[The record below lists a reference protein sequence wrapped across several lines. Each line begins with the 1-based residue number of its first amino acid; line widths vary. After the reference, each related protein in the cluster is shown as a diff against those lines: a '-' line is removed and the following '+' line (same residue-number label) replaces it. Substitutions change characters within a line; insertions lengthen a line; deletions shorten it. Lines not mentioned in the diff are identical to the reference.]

1 MVASLLETDDKCYN
15 MQDETAMVYNL
26 PQHWEETDDIS
37 FNRLSDMVLQI
48 HDATQTAAIKAVN
61 RFATVRNYVI
71 GYYIV
76 EYEQHGSDKAKYGD
90 QLLKRLAERIDRR
103 GINETLLKNSRKF
116 YLIYPQIK
124 DYLTKPISAT
134 MSHQIVEKSPTTS
147 DFSEAIS
154 PTVSDLFITSAE
166 SLITQLSFS
175 HIVEIMTVDD
185 SMARYFYETECMK
198 CCWSVKELRRQI
210 STNLYV
216 RCGLSKKPELLLA
229 QTERQNNMVL
239 SIKEPFSLEFLDLRP
254 DAFTE
259 TDLENALIT
268 HLQEFLLE
276 LGKGFCFE
284 ARQKRMIIDD
294 EYYFADLVFYNRILH
309 CNVIVELKDDE
320 FRHGDLSQLNA
331 YVSYYKENEIR
342 QGDNPPV
349 GILLCT
355 RKGKKMV
362 EYALAGMDNKLF
374 VSTYMLSLPDKKTL
388 EAFLLKEAEKN
399 GQWIVASS
407 FVSENDSQ
415 KDAQGS
421 FVSENDS
428 QKDAQSSFVSKNDSQ
443 NDGQNAIV
451 SENGS
456 QNDSRNAFVSENDS
470 KRGKQH
476 SNTKTKTN
484 KI

>member
-1 MVASLLETDDKCYN
+1 
-15 MQDETAMVYNL
+15 MQDEAAMVYNL

-37 FNRLSDMVLQI
+37 FTRLSDMVLQI
-48 HDATQTAAIKAVN
+48 HDATQMAAIKAVN

-76 EYEQHGSDKAKYGD
+76 EYEQHGSDRAKYGD
-90 QLLKRLAERIDRR
+90 QLLKRLVERVNKK
-103 GINETLLKNSRKF
+103 GINETLLKVSRRF
-116 YLIYPQIK
+116 YLDYPQIYG
-124 DYLTKPISAT
+124 YLTKPISPTASDYLDGKSAT
-134 MSHQIVEKSPTTS
+134 ASHLLGQKSATASHLFETPAEKLLS
-147 DFSEAIS
+147 
-154 PTVSDLFITSAE
+154 
-166 SLITQLSFS
+166 QLSFS
-175 HIVEIMTVDD
+175 HIREILTVDD
-185 SMARYFYETECMK
+185 SMARYFYETECIK

-216 RCGLSKKPELLLA
+216 RCGFSKKPELLLA
-229 QTERQNNMVL
+229 QTERQNGTAL

-254 DAFTE
+254 DTFTE

-268 HLQEFLLE
+268 HLQDFLLE

-284 ARQKRMIIDD
+284 ARQKRLIIDD

-331 YVSYYKENEIR
+331 YVSYYKENEMR

-374 VSTYMLSLPDKKTL
+374 VSTYMLSLPDEKTL
-388 EAFLLKEAEKN
+388 EAFLLKEGE
-399 GQWIVASS
+399 
-407 FVSENDSQ
+407 
-415 KDAQGS
+415 
-421 FVSENDS
+421 
-428 QKDAQSSFVSKNDSQ
+428 
-443 NDGQNAIV
+443 
-451 SENGS
+451 
-456 QNDSRNAFVSENDS
+456 R
-470 KRGKQH
+470 R
-476 SNTKTKTN
+476 
-484 KI
+484 